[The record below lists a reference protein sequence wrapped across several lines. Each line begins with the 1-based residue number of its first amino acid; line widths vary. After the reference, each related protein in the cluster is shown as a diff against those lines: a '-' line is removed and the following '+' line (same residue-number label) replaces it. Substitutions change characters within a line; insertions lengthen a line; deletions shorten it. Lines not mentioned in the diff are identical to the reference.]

1 VPHGYNERVPRLL
14 CPACQVEIGVLSD
27 EYRCLACGSS
37 GRLDGVFSVP
47 ARQRLDPGS
56 SRETLREMNRLA
68 EEHGWRTAIERVLP
82 GEVPAAVDTQRADY
96 LCLLD
101 LPPEA
106 SILDL
111 GDDWG
116 NTASMLAGF
125 FAEVTVVHDE
135 IGHARYIAIRA
146 RQERLPVATICSD
159 YLRMPLAPGQFDA
172 VVLNRSLHDCVPNG
186 ERDSRDL
193 QLALLQAAYRA
204 LKPSGV
210 ICATAEN
217 RMGWHRLRKKSR
229 RREGCNPSALSTAGY
244 RTLLRDAGYERVR
257 VLQTW
262 NGIGGPS
269 VILPL
274 DSCRALVH
282 FAGIYDCPLP
292 KYYALLAAAYSGLWA
307 RCAPELILMAWK
319 T

>member
-1 VPHGYNERVPRLL
+1 
-14 CPACQVEIGVLSD
+14 
-27 EYRCLACGSS
+27 
-37 GRLDGVFSVP
+37 
-47 ARQRLDPGS
+47 
-56 SRETLREMNRLA
+56 M
-68 EEHGWRTAIERVLP
+68 
-82 GEVPAAVDTQRADY
+82 
-96 LCLLD
+96 D

-111 GDDWG
+111 GDHWG
-116 NTASMLAGF
+116 NAASKLGGF
-125 FAEVTVVHDE
+125 FARVTVVHDE

-146 RQERLPVATICSD
+146 RQEQLPVATICSD

-172 VVLNRSLHDCVPNG
+172 VLLNRSLHDCVSNG
-186 ERDSRDL
+186 ERNSRDL
-193 QLALLQAAYRA
+193 QLALLQSAYRA

-210 ICATAEN
+210 VFFTAEN

-229 RREGCNPSALSTAGY
+229 RREGRDPSALSTAGY
-244 RTLLRDAGYERVR
+244 RTLLRDAGYQRVR

-262 NGIGGPS
+262 NEIDGS
-269 VILPL
+269 SFILPL
-274 DSCRALVH
+274 DNCRALAH

-292 KYYALLAAAYSGLWA
+292 KYYALLAAAYSGIWA